1 MSLKG
6 KRIGFG
12 FTGSHCTYEEVMPH
26 LEKLIAEGAE
36 VRPVVSYTVQ
46 STNTRFGEGAE
57 WIKKIEEIT
66 GFKAINSIVGAEP
79 LGPKIPL
86 DCMVIAPLT
95 GNSMSKFANAM
106 TDSPVLMAAK
116 ATLRNGKPVVL
127 AVSTND
133 ALGLNG
139 VNLMRLMATK
149 TSTSSHSAKMHRRKT
164 ELNGSSHG
172 ALEDTVLEAAREAI
186 ATGGRRKIQIY
197 ELKTKKRT
205 IFDETIILTVE
216 YDKINVIKIRRG
228 IVYSF

>member
-1 MSLKG
+1 MSVKG

-12 FTGSHCTYEEVMPH
+12 LTGSHCTYAEVMPH
-26 LEKLIAEGAE
+26 LEKLVADGAE
-36 VRPVVSYTVQ
+36 VLPVVSYTLQ
-46 STNTRFGEGAE
+46 TTNTRFGEGAE
-57 WIKKIEEIT
+57 WVEKIEAIT
-66 GFKAINSIVGAEP
+66 GHKVIDSIVKAEP

-95 GNSMSKFANAM
+95 GNTMSKFANAM

-149 TSTSSHSAKMHRRKT
+149 NIYFVPFGQDSPYNKPNSMVARM
-164 ELNGSSHG
+164 EL
-172 ALEDTVLEAAREAI
+172 LQDTI
-186 ATGGRRKIQIY
+186 
-197 ELKTKKRT
+197 
-205 IFDETIILTVE
+205 VE
-216 YDKINVIKIRRG
+216 SMEGKQLQPVVVEKFKYMN
-228 IVYSF
+228 